1 MKKIIYVVFFSFCLF
16 ASSLEDTY
24 AYFTK
29 EQSAQR
35 LDDTHILYTIT
46 YDFGSQRSDFLMPAL
61 ALRSSEFN
69 REATTLT
76 YQLYNGD
83 EVFSGGSATGIVLS
97 KASIKGQ
104 NYFIPRGVAKR
115 FVFVSLLTLP
125 NKDTDMSNLRL
136 HVTNLPFEMISTKQS
151 LKGQLNPSELK
162 YYATPAIDEKTGIKV
177 IAK

>member
-16 ASSLEDTY
+16 VSSLENTY

-35 LDDTHILYTIT
+35 LDDTHILYTVT
-46 YDFGSQRSDFLMPAL
+46 YDFGSQKSDFLMPIL
-61 ALRSSEFN
+61 ALRSSEYN
-69 REATTLT
+69 RELSTLT
-76 YQLYNGD
+76 YEFYNDD
-83 EVFSGGSATGIVLS
+83 EVYREGSATGIVLS

-125 NKDTDMSNLRL
+125 NKDTDVSNLRL

-162 YYATPAIDEKTGIKV
+162 YYVTPTIDEKTGIKV